1 MSKAYDPD
9 VKGKGNTMNTIAN
22 INDTFATTTAN
33 SSVITNA
40 IVAAEKFDAERQD
53 AFMNERIT
61 FECSCKLNL
70 FFSITFL
77 KAIKSGDELKC
88 ISLASRFEE
97 ECNDIDLACNMYWD
111 QIERNAT
118 LTETLIKYA
127 AALNSMKNLYFNN

>member
-61 FECSCKLNL
+61 LV
-70 FFSITFL
+70 
-77 KAIKSGDELKC
+77 
-88 ISLASRFEE
+88 SRFEE